1 MKCTF
6 SSPENSFSNWETET
20 ENKIMFKHFALEIP
34 LDSRLSH
41 DNKATTGFS
50 FLCKKCIWG
59 EVYPQ
64 NQNFLFN
71 FKILLAP
78 ENLNWISYIF
88 QHLFDSFVQSKVG
101 REAYSHY
108 SLSARC

>member
-1 MKCTF
+1 
-6 SSPENSFSNWETET
+6 
-20 ENKIMFKHFALEIP
+20 MFKHFALEIP

-78 ENLNWISYIF
+78 ENLN
-88 QHLFDSFVQSKVG
+88 
-101 REAYSHY
+101 
-108 SLSARC
+108 